1 MEYPE
6 TPSGVPIEGRNL
18 SDNTRSP
25 DAAPHPGQVAVD
37 DSTATSNY
45 ANVCRLSGTPGELLI
60 DFGLSLSQP
69 TSLTRQ
75 PIAVSQRIVAG
86 WHTAKR
92 LLHVL
97 QLTVERHEAAF
108 GVLETDVRRRIGRT

>member
-6 TPSGVPIEGRNL
+6 TSSGVPTEGGNP
-18 SDNTRSP
+18 SDNTPSP
-25 DAAPHPGQVAVD
+25 APEPHLGQVEVD

-45 ANVCRLSGTPGELLI
+45 ANFCRLSGTPEELLI
-60 DFGLSLSQP
+60 DFGLNSQP
-69 TSLTRQ
+69 TSQTTQ

-108 GVLETDVRRRIGRT
+108 GVLETDVRKRMGRK